1 MNNHITLYTLR
12 KCILF
17 LNSKNIG
24 RLQSFL
30 NRLSFTVLV
39 NKTYFCVTW
48 RVFEDVNGKKERKR
62 GWRKLQLVNHTNF
75 FDSEIYCSIFYS
87 MNFWAIKI
95 QHDDLCKSHYHSSLD
110 SFTHP
115 NDYSALVIVHIQV

>member
-30 NRLSFTVLV
+30 NKRSFTVLV

-62 GWRKLQLVNHTNF
+62 GWRKL
-75 FDSEIYCSIFYS
+75 
-87 MNFWAIKI
+87 
-95 QHDDLCKSHYHSSLD
+95 
-110 SFTHP
+110 
-115 NDYSALVIVHIQV
+115 